1 MDRVRAPAPLRRVLP
16 PGHRS
21 RLAQRLGFTTRTPE
35 TLFSPIVAIA
45 TSSLSE
51 VSQDCLVL
59 GSMESAAGWEMGDMG
74 DKVRHARLE
83 LYLCALYAVCS
94 TREYRDM

>member
-1 MDRVRAPAPLRRVLP
+1 V
-16 PGHRS
+16 
-21 RLAQRLGFTTRTPE
+21 
-35 TLFSPIVAIA
+35 
-45 TSSLSE
+45 

-59 GSMESAAGWEMGDMG
+59 GSMESVAGWEMGDMG